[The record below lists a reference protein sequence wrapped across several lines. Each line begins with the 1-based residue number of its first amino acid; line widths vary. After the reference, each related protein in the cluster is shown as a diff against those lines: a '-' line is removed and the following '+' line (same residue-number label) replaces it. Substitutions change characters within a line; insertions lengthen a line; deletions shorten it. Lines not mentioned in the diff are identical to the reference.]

1 MSFPLGVLRPNGMKS
16 TLPTSEVKRGRR
28 ERLFILVAGV
38 IIALLSV
45 LEYRLI
51 SGSAPLPTSSNI
63 IIFAVINLNIILV
76 LLLGF
81 LIVRQVVKLVFEDR
95 KRLLGA
101 KLRTKL
107 VLAFIFLSLIPTMML
122 FFASFQFLKTS
133 LTYWFDIKVEHA
145 LDNALTVGQTYYKDN
160 ISQLEQAGQNL
171 ATGIGLKCVRE
182 NSGIDISCIEGLI
195 TPQPLLS
202 GGPIPN
208 IYSPINSLEII
219 GPNSKVL
226 LIKTWLP
233 LVGHPP
239 EISPSSISKIL
250 GGESTAVQSD
260 GLKNG
265 SLIRVLYP
273 LRNPNGPILAV
284 LVIGH
289 LIPNDINNL
298 LEGIKMGYED
308 YHQLLIYQ
316 NPIKA
321 ALLLTLFLITLL
333 IIFVSIWFG
342 FRMAKGIT
350 EPVRMLAEATHRIAQ
365 GDLDF
370 RLETQGRD
378 ELSSLV
384 KAFNT
389 MTQDLKEAR
398 RRAENA
404 SKQLKR
410 SFSELE
416 QRRRYIEII
425 LQNVAAGVIS
435 IDRNGFVTTMNR
447 SAEAILNLKANE
459 VIGTPYYQLLT
470 KDQIDEFDSIRK
482 ELSRTKKSAL
492 QRPMRMQVGDRLLSL
507 LVNFTVLRDQD
518 GLSHGVVIVFDDLTE
533 LEKIQR
539 LAAWREVAR
548 RIAHEVKNP
557 LTPIQLSAQRLR
569 KKYMDAL
576 DKDAREVFDSCT
588 NTIINQADELKRLVN
603 EFSNFARMPALR
615 PRPVQLNRLVEE
627 TLAIYREAHPNI
639 SFTVNC
645 QNDLPDAVLD
655 PDQIKRGVINLLD
668 NAAASIPD
676 EGAIEIS
683 LSFDKDKKEMHLEI
697 ADTGTGIA
705 PQDKQRVFE
714 PYFSRKKGGT
724 GLGLAIVNSIIMD
737 HNGHIAVEDNVPRG
751 TIFKLTFPQQSL
763 HSYAQEKNTDSR

>member
-1 MSFPLGVLRPNGMKS
+1 MSS
-16 TLPTSEVKRGRR
+16 TSPTSVIKKGRR
-28 ERLFILVAGV
+28 ERLFILVAGI
-38 IIALLSV
+38 IIALLST

-51 SGSAPLPTSSNI
+51 SSSTPLPVSSNI

-81 LIVRQVVKLVFEDR
+81 LIVRQVVKLIFEDR

-107 VLAFIFLSLIPTMML
+107 VMAFIFLSLLPTMML

-145 LDNALTVGQTYYKDN
+145 LDNALTVGQTYYQDKV
-160 ISQLEQAGQNL
+160 SQLEQTGQNL
-171 ATGIGLKCVRE
+171 ASDIGFKCIKE
-182 NSGIDISCIEGLI
+182 SGTIDVQCSEGLI
-195 TPQPLLS
+195 SPRPFLAEGLVS
-202 GGPIPN
+202 RMS
-208 IYSPINSLEII
+208 SPINSLEII
-219 GPNSKVL
+219 GPNSKTML
-226 LIKTWLP
+226 TKTWFP
-233 LVGHPP
+233 LAGPP
-239 EISPSSISKIL
+239 PRISASNISKIF
-250 GGESTAVQSD
+250 GGEATTVQSD
-260 GLKNG
+260 GLGSG

-273 LRNPNGPILAV
+273 LKNPNGPVLAV
-284 LVIGH
+284 LVIGQ
-289 LIPNDINNL
+289 LIPKNINGL
-298 LEGIKMGYED
+298 LEGIKLGYED

-350 EPVRMLAEATHRIAQ
+350 EPVRILAEATHRIAQ

-370 RLETQGRD
+370 SIETQGRD

-410 SFSELE
+410 SFTELE

-435 IDRNGFVTTMNR
+435 IDRNGLVTTMNR
-447 SAEAILNLKANE
+447 SAEAILKLKADE
-459 VIGTPYYQLLT
+459 VIGTRYNKLLT
-470 KDQIDEFDSIRK
+470 RNQIEEFEAISK
-482 ELSRTKKSAL
+482 ELSEIKKGAL
-492 QRPMRMQVGDRLLSL
+492 QRPMRVQAGDRLLSL
-507 LVNFTVLRDQD
+507 LVNFTVLRDQN

-576 DKDAREVFDSCT
+576 DENAREVFDACT
-588 NTIINQADELKRLVN
+588 STIISQADELKRLVN

-627 TLAIYREAHPNI
+627 TLVIFREAHPDI
-639 SFTVNC
+639 TFTVNC
-645 QNDLPDAVLD
+645 QDDLPEAILD
-655 PDQIKRGVINLLD
+655 PDQIKRAVINLLD

-676 EGAIEIS
+676 RGAIEIG
-683 LSFDKDKKEMHLEI
+683 LYFDTDKKELNLEV

-705 PQDKQRVFE
+705 PQDRQRIFE
-714 PYFSRKKGGT
+714 PYFSRKRGGT
-724 GLGLAIVNSIIMD
+724 GLGLAIVNSIVMD
-737 HNGHIAVEDNVPRG
+737 HNGHITVEDNIPRG
-751 TIFKLTFPQQSL
+751 TRFKLIFPQQQL
-763 HSYAQEKNTDSR
+763 HGHAQEKNTHN